1 MTSNRRLLELALKG
15 LEAER
20 ERIDG
25 EIADI
30 RKAMGSSAG
39 RSEQTSAPAATARRS
54 RRGRKLSAAYRR
66 KISEGMRRR
75 WAARKAAASKK

>member
-1 MTSNRRLLELALKG
+1 MTTNRRLLELALKG

-25 EIADI
+25 EISDI
-30 RKAMGSSAG
+30 RRALGASAG
-39 RSEQTSAPAATARRS
+39 RQEQTSANATRRRS
-54 RRGRKLSAAYRR
+54 RRGRTLSAAYKR
-66 KISEGMRRR
+66 KISEGMKRR